1 MIAPALC
8 FQHVTKKFENI
19 VALDSISIDVPP
31 NSIFGLLGPNGSG
44 KSTLMRILSGLIK
57 TWDGNI
63 SISGEDYSSST
74 QGYINKLGF
83 LIEAPSFY
91 EYLSAIE
98 NLKIL
103 SRLTNLNN
111 DKIKEALDVV
121 NLTDRAYDKVK
132 TFSYGMKQ
140 RLGLAQCLLH
150 DPEMLILDE
159 PNNGLDPSGIRE
171 MSKIINNLHKNGKT
185 ICVSTHILS
194 EVDTLCTHAAIL
206 KKGKHIATV
215 KLDDDYHADTTY
227 LLTVDNASSCFKLL
241 STDKDFDLK
250 LVDDNS
256 LIVKTRVQDAVKVIR
271 QKISKTDT
279 VHSLSKQSNLIVY
292 FDD

>member
-1 MIAPALC
+1 MQFDSKPL
-8 FQHVTKKFENI
+8 FENI
-19 VALDSISIDVPP
+19 SVK
-31 NSIFGLLGPNGSG
+31 FGEGRRYGLIGANGSG

-215 KLDDDYHADTTY
+215 L
-227 LLTVDNASSCFKLL
+227 SS
-241 STDKDFDLK
+241 
-250 LVDDNS
+250 
-256 LIVKTRVQDAVKVIR
+256 
-271 QKISKTDT
+271 ISPLNHTQ
-279 VHSLSKQSNLIVY
+279 LSKRCCNGVLPQL
-292 FDD
+292 

>member
-1 MIAPALC
+1 MNSPALR
-8 FQHVTKKFENI
+8 FQSVSKNFQNI
-19 VALDSISIDVPP
+19 VALDHISIDVPS

-44 KSTLMRILSGLIK
+44 KSTLMRILAGLIK
-57 TWDGNI
+57 SWNGKI
-63 SISGEDYSSST
+63 SILGENYSSDT
-74 QGYINKLGF
+74 NDFINKLGF

-103 SRLTNLNN
+103 SRLTTLNN
-111 DKIKEALDVV
+111 GGIKEALEIV
-121 NLTDRAYDKVK
+121 NLTDRGNDKVK

-171 MSKIINNLHKNGKT
+171 MSKIINNLHNKGKT

-194 EVDTLCTHAAIL
+194 EVDTLCTHAAVL

-215 KLDDDYHADTTY
+215 KLDDDYHSNTTY
-227 LLTVDNASSCFKLL
+227 LLNTDNAANCNKIL
-241 STDKDFDLK
+241 STDTAFELK
-250 LVDDNS
+250 LIDDNS
-256 LIVKTRVQDAVKVIR
+256 LLIKTKSQDAFNLIKNKVSNIE
-271 QKISKTDT
+271 KI
-279 VHSLSKQSNLIVY
+279 HSITKQSNLIEY